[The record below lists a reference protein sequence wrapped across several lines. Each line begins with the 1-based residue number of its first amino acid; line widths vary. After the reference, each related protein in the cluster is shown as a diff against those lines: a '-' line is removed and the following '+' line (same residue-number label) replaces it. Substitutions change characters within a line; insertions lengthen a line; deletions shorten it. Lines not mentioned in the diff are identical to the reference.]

1 MDISELREKIDSI
14 DEELCALVEK
24 RMNAAADIA
33 EYKKENGIPVYDPR
47 RERQKLADI
56 AEKSDPELRRYMTVL
71 YSLIFEISRS
81 RQQSIVTEDPPIVTE
96 IADAIENTP
105 KLFPETATVACQGVE
120 GAYSQIACDKMFK
133 TPSIVYFKNFDGV
146 FSAVSKGLCR
156 YGVLPLENTVA
167 GSVKKVYDLMIS
179 NDFRIVRSTDVR
191 IEHCLLAPRGVSLSD
206 IKEVFSHEQAIS
218 QCSEF
223 LRSLGDG
230 VTVTRCSNTAAA
242 AEEVSSSGRR
252 DAAAIASFA
261 CSEIYGLDCLSR
273 GIEDSDNNHTKFVT
287 ISKNLEI
294 YPGADR
300 TSLMMVLPHKPG
312 SLYKALSRFYALGI
326 NLLKLESR
334 PIPGLDFE
342 FSFYFDLETSVYSDE
357 FVKLMRELY
366 DCSEQF
372 KYLGSYSEVR

>member
-1 MDISELREKIDSI
+1 MDINELREKIDGI
-14 DEELCALVEK
+14 DAELCALIEK
-24 RMNAAADIA
+24 RMNVAAEIGK
-33 EYKKENGIPVYDPR
+33 YKKENGLPVHDPR
-47 RERQKLADI
+47 RERQKLVEI
-56 AEKSDPELRRYMTVL
+56 AGNADPELRRYMTVL

-81 RQQSIVTEDPPIVTE
+81 RQQSIVTEDPPIVAE

-105 KLFPETATVACQGVE
+105 KLFPETAAVACQGVE

-146 FSAVSKGLCR
+146 FSAVSKGLCK

-191 IEHCLLAPRGVSLSD
+191 IEHCLLVPRGVALSD

-242 AEEVSSSGRR
+242 AEEVASSGRR

-287 ISKNLEI
+287 ISKSLEI

-334 PIPGLDFE
+334 PIPGRDFE

>member
-1 MDISELREKIDSI
+1 MEIGELREKIDAI
-14 DEELCALVEK
+14 DGELCALVEK
-24 RMNAAADIA
+24 RLNVAAEIA

-56 AEKSDPELRRYMTVL
+56 AEKADPELRRYMTVL

-105 KLFPETATVACQGVE
+105 KLFPETASVACQGVE
-120 GAYSQIACDKMFK
+120 GAYSGIACDKMFK

-146 FSAVSKGLCR
+146 FSAVSKGLCK

-191 IEHCLLAPRGVSLSD
+191 IEHCLLAPRGTVLSD

-230 VTVTRCSNTAAA
+230 VTVTRCTNTAAA
-242 AEEVSSSGRR
+242 AEAVAASGRR

-261 CSEIYGLDCLSR
+261 CSEIYALDCLSR

-287 ISKNLEI
+287 ISKSLEI

-334 PIPGLDFE
+334 PIPGRDFE

>member
-1 MDISELREKIDSI
+1 MELNELREKIDGI
-14 DEELCALVEK
+14 DERLCALVKE
-24 RMNAAADIA
+24 RMDVAAAIA
-33 EYKKENGIPVYDPR
+33 GYKKENGVPVGDPR
-47 RERQKLADI
+47 RERQKLSEI
-56 AEKSDPELRRYMTVL
+56 AERTDPELRRYMTVL

-81 RQQSIVTEDPPIVTE
+81 HQQSIVADDPAITKQ

-105 KLFPETATVACQGVE
+105 KLFPEAATVACQGVE
-120 GAYSQIACDKMFK
+120 GAYSGIACEKMFK
-133 TPSIVYFKNFDGV
+133 MPSIVFFKSFDGV
-146 FSAVSKGLCR
+146 FNAVSKGLCK
-156 YGVLPLENTVA
+156 YGVLPLENSVA

-179 NDFRIVRSTDVR
+179 NDFKIVRSTDVR
-191 IEHCLLAPRGVSLSD
+191 IEHCLLVPRGVALSD
-206 IKEVFSHEQAIS
+206 IKEVFSHEQALN
-218 QCSEF
+218 QCSDF

-230 VTVTRCSNTAAA
+230 VKITRCSNTAAA
-242 AEEVSSSGRR
+242 AESVATSGRS

-287 ISKNLEI
+287 ISKDLEI

-300 TSLMMVLPHKPG
+300 TSLMMILPHKPG

-334 PIPGLDFE
+334 PIPGRDFE

-372 KYLGSYSEVR
+372 KYLGSYTEVR

>member
-1 MDISELREKIDSI
+1 MDIGELREKIDAI

-24 RMNAAADIA
+24 RMNVAADIA
-33 EYKKENGIPVYDPR
+33 EYKKENGVPVYDPR

-81 RQQSIVTEDPPIVTE
+81 RQQSIVTEDPPIVAE

-105 KLFPETATVACQGVE
+105 KLFPETASVACQGVE
-120 GAYSQIACDKMFK
+120 GAYSGIACEKMFK
-133 TPSIVYFKNFDGV
+133 TPSIVFFKNFDGV
-146 FSAVSKGLCR
+146 FSAVSKGLCK

-191 IEHCLLAPRGVSLSD
+191 IEHCLLAPRGAALSD

-223 LRSLGDG
+223 LRTLGDG
-230 VTVTRCSNTAAA
+230 VTVTRCTNTAAA
-242 AEEVSSSGRR
+242 AEAVASSGRR

-334 PIPGLDFE
+334 PIPGRDFE

>member
-1 MDISELREKIDSI
+1 MDIAELREKIDSI

-81 RQQSIVTEDPPIVTE
+81 RQQSIVTEDPPVVTE

-105 KLFPETATVACQGVE
+105 KLFPETAAVACQGVE
-120 GAYSQIACDKMFK
+120 GAYSGIACDKMFK

-146 FSAVSKGLCR
+146 FSAVSKGLCK

-179 NDFRIVRSTDVR
+179 NDFKIVRSTDVR

-230 VTVTRCSNTAAA
+230 VTVTRCTNTAAA
-242 AEEVSSSGRR
+242 AEEVASSGRR

-287 ISKNLEI
+287 ISKSLEI

-334 PIPGLDFE
+334 PIPGRDFE